1 MIIFDLICSQGH
13 RFECWFKS
21 NKAFEE
27 QKAFGVIHC
36 PVCNDQR
43 IEKAVS
49 TFAIKKH
56 GEAAPKTANEP
67 KPENQADTRGE
78 KIDPYQALQAITEY
92 VNKNFEDVG
101 LNFTK
106 EALKIHW
113 GESEK
118 RNIKGMTLP
127 GEEKVLQEEG
137 VPFVRIPVLKRLD
150 N

>member
-1 MIIFDLICSQGH
+1 MIIFDLVCSQGH
-13 RFECWFKS
+13 TFECWFQS

-43 IEKAVS
+43 IEKAIS
-49 TFAIKKH
+49 TFGIKKYNDP
-56 GEAAPKTANEP
+56 GPKTETPASL
-67 KPENQADTRGE
+67 PEE
-78 KIDPYQALQAITEY
+78 KIDPYRALQAITEY

-137 VPFVRIPVLKRLD
+137 VPFVRVPVLKRLD

>member
-1 MIIFDLICSQGH
+1 MIIFDLVCSQGH
-13 RFECWFKS
+13 KFECWFQS

-43 IEKAVS
+43 IEKAIS
-49 TFAIKKH
+49 PFAIKKH
-56 GEAAPKTANEP
+56 GGAER
-67 KPENQADTRGE
+67 KPETAASPRED
-78 KIDPYQALQAITEY
+78 KIDAYRALQVLTEY

-106 EALKIHW
+106 EALRIHW
-113 GESEK
+113 GETEK

-127 GEEKVLQEEG
+127 GEEKILEDEG
-137 VPFVRIPVLKRLD
+137 VPFVKLPVLKRLD
-150 N
+150 H

>member
-1 MIIFDLICSQGH
+1 MIIFDLVCSQGH

-21 NKAFEE
+21 NQAFEE

-43 IEKAVS
+43 IEKAIS
-49 TFAIKKH
+49 TFGIRKH
-56 GEAAPKTANEP
+56 GDPAPKAESPAAPTE
-67 KPENQADTRGE
+67 E
-78 KIDPYQALQAITEY
+78 KAGAYQALQVITEY

-113 GESEK
+113 GETKK

-127 GEEKVLQEEG
+127 GEEKVLEEEG
-137 VPFVRIPVLKRLD
+137 VPFVKLPVLKRLD